1 MQTTIMTQ
9 ALMALHFSQNQQDI
23 QQFIQ
28 QHPLADC
35 AEAFTQLLT
44 EQKLTSKQVGQL
56 LLLLPLEKQAALFG
70 YFSLGWQEKLAEQFE
85 AQELAQLTELMPHD
99 ERADLLT
106 QLEPEF
112 QHQVLQQMDDEDR
125 RDIERLVSYPED
137 CVGAVMTS
145 DFATLTAQQTVE
157 EAINQLRK
165 IASERETIYQAYV
178 VDEQMRLQGTV
189 SLRDLVISE
198 PSLTVAE
205 IMTQVLIFVRVD
217 EAQNVAAQAISKYDL
232 LALPVLDHQNRMVG
246 IVTYDDAM
254 DVAEEEAD
262 RHIHKSAAVDF
273 AGNLKEASV
282 GLMYRK
288 RVFWL
293 VLLVFGNLFSGAG
306 IAYFEDTIQAYVAL
320 VFFLPL
326 LIGSSGNA
334 GAQSATLMVRAIATG
349 EVIGK
354 DWAKMLAK
362 ELFIAG
368 LLGITMAIA
377 VSLLGLWRGGPQI
390 ALVVAL
396 TMQIVVVVGSLVGM
410 SLPFILSKLKFDP
423 ASASAPLVTTIAD
436 AVGVIIYFTVATS
449 ILDFPVN
456 A

>member
-1 MQTTIMTQ
+1 MSINIMTQ
-9 ALMALHFSQNQQDI
+9 DLMALHISQNAEAMER
-23 QQFIQ
+23 FVEE
-28 QHPLADC
+28 HPLADC
-35 AEAFTQLLT
+35 AEALT
-44 EQKLTSKQVGQL
+44 ELLDNQSLTAKEAGQL
-56 LLLLPLEKQAALFG
+56 LLLISLEKQAALFG
-70 YFSLGWQEKLAEQFE
+70 YFSLRWQEKLAEE
-85 AQELAQLTELMPHD
+85 LNAQELAQMTELMPHD

-112 QHQVLQQMDDEDR
+112 QHQVLQQMDAEDR
-125 RDIERLVSYPED
+125 RDIQRLVSYPEES
-137 CVGAVMTS
+137 VGALMTS
-145 DFATLTAQQTVE
+145 DFATLDAHQTVE

-178 VDEQMRLQGTV
+178 VDEQMHLQGTV
-189 SLRDLVISE
+189 SLRDLMISE
-198 PSLTVAE
+198 PSLTVGK

-232 LALPVLDHQNRMVG
+232 LALPVLDQQNRMVG

-262 RHIHKSAAVDF
+262 RSIHKSAAVDF
-273 AGNLKEASV
+273 SGNLKDASV

-368 LLGITMAIA
+368 LLGITMAVA
-377 VSLLGLWRGGPQI
+377 VSLLGLWRGGPEI

-436 AVGVIIYFTVATS
+436 AVGVIIYFSVATS
-449 ILDFPVN
+449 ILDFPAVG
-456 A
+456 

>member
-1 MQTTIMTQ
+1 MTQ
-9 ALMALHFSQNQQDI
+9 ALMALYFSQNQQDI

>member
-1 MQTTIMTQ
+1 
-9 ALMALHFSQNQQDI
+9 
-23 QQFIQ
+23 
-28 QHPLADC
+28 
-35 AEAFTQLLT
+35 
-44 EQKLTSKQVGQL
+44 
-56 LLLLPLEKQAALFG
+56 
-70 YFSLGWQEKLAEQFE
+70 
-85 AQELAQLTELMPHD
+85 
-99 ERADLLT
+99 
-106 QLEPEF
+106 
-112 QHQVLQQMDDEDR
+112 
-125 RDIERLVSYPED
+125 
-137 CVGAVMTS
+137 
-145 DFATLTAQQTVE
+145 
-157 EAINQLRK
+157 
-165 IASERETIYQAYV
+165 
-178 VDEQMRLQGTV
+178 
-189 SLRDLVISE
+189 
-198 PSLTVAE
+198 
-205 IMTQVLIFVRVD
+205 
-217 EAQNVAAQAISKYDL
+217 
-232 LALPVLDHQNRMVG
+232 
-246 IVTYDDAM
+246 VTYDDAM

-288 RVFWL
+288 RIFWL

-368 LLGITMAIA
+368 LLGITMAMA
-377 VSLLGLWRGGPQI
+377 VSLLGLWRGGPEI

-396 TMQIVVVVGSLVGM
+396 TMQIVVVVGSVIGM
-410 SLPFILSKLKFDP
+410 SLPFVLSKLKFDP

-449 ILDFPVN
+449 ILDFPV
-456 A
+456 AA

>member
-1 MQTTIMTQ
+1 MSITIMTQ
-9 ALMALHFSQNQQDI
+9 DLMALHISQNAEAMQR
-23 QQFIQ
+23 FVEE
-28 QHPLADC
+28 HPLADC
-35 AEAFTQLLT
+35 AEAFTQLLDN
-44 EQKLTSKQVGQL
+44 QSLSSKEAGQL
-56 LLLLPLEKQAALFG
+56 LLLLSLEKQAALFG
-70 YFSLGWQEKLAEQFE
+70 YFSLRWQEKLAEQLD
-85 AQELAQLTELMPHD
+85 AQEVAQLTELMPHD

-112 QHQVLQQMDDEDR
+112 QSEVLDQMDSEER
-125 RDIERLVSYPED
+125 LDIERLVSYPED

-145 DFATLTAQQTVE
+145 DFATLEAHHTVE
-157 EAINQLRK
+157 EAIRQLRS
-165 IASERETIYQAYV
+165 IARERETIYLAYV
-178 VDEQMRLQGTV
+178 VDAQQRLQGTV
-189 SLRDLVISE
+189 SLRDLVVSE
-198 PSLTVAE
+198 PSATVAE

-368 LLGITMAIA
+368 LLGITMAMA
-377 VSLLGLWRGGPQI
+377 VSLLGLWRGGPEI

-396 TMQIVVVVGSLVGM
+396 TMQIVVVVGSVIGM
-410 SLPFILSKLKFDP
+410 SLPFVLSKLKFDP

-449 ILDFPVN
+449 ILDFPV
-456 A
+456 AA

>member
-1 MQTTIMTQ
+1 MPITIMTQ
-9 ALMALHFSQNQQDI
+9 ALMALHISQNQEEM

-28 QHPLADC
+28 QYPLADC

-44 EQKLTSKQVGQL
+44 QQKLTSKEVCQL

-70 YFSLGWQEKLAEQFE
+70 YFSLGWQEKLAEQLD
-85 AQELAQLTELMPHD
+85 AQEVAQLTELMPHD

-112 QHQVLQQMDDEDR
+112 QSEVLDQMDSEER
-125 RDIERLVSYPED
+125 LDIERLVSYPED

-145 DFATLTAQQTVE
+145 DFATLEAHHTVE
-157 EAINQLRK
+157 EAIRQLRS
-165 IASERETIYQAYV
+165 IARERETIYLAYV
-178 VDEQMRLQGTV
+178 VDTQQRLQGTV
-189 SLRDLVISE
+189 SLRDLVVSE
-198 PSLTVAE
+198 PSATVAE

-368 LLGITMAIA
+368 LLGITMAMA
-377 VSLLGLWRGGPQI
+377 VSLLGLWRGGPEI

-396 TMQIVVVVGSLVGM
+396 TMQIVVVVGSVIGM
-410 SLPFILSKLKFDP
+410 SLPFVLSKLKFDP

-449 ILDFPVN
+449 ILDFPV
-456 A
+456 AA

>member
-1 MQTTIMTQ
+1 MPITIMTQ
-9 ALMALHFSQNQQDI
+9 ALMALHISQNQEEM

-28 QHPLADC
+28 QYPLADC

-44 EQKLTSKQVGQL
+44 QQKLTSKEVCQL

-70 YFSLGWQEKLAEQFE
+70 YFSLGWQEKLAEQLD
-85 AQELAQLTELMPHD
+85 AQEVAQLTELMPHD

-112 QHQVLQQMDDEDR
+112 QSEVLDQMDSEER
-125 RDIERLVSYPED
+125 LDIERLVSYPED

-145 DFATLTAQQTVE
+145 DFATLEAHHTVE
-157 EAINQLRK
+157 EAIRQLRS
-165 IASERETIYQAYV
+165 IARERETIYLAYV
-178 VDEQMRLQGTV
+178 VDTQQRLQGTV
-189 SLRDLVISE
+189 SLRDLVVSE
-198 PSLTVAE
+198 PSATVAE

-368 LLGITMAIA
+368 LLGITMAVA
-377 VSLLGLWRGGPQI
+377 VSLLGWWRGGPEI

-396 TMQIVVVVGSLVGM
+396 TMQIVVVVGSVIGM
-410 SLPFILSKLKFDP
+410 SLPFVLSKLKFDP

-449 ILDFPVN
+449 ILDFPV
-456 A
+456 AA